1 MVKKKDIAFIFE
13 KNGVEEFL
21 KLIDSENEIVIICSS
36 QELKKKITEL
46 NYLCKTIDEYGMSEY
61 NQKALEW
68 IKSWP
73 DKNIIDDKSIKK
85 IFVYDNLSLFW
96 FLETRLYLYRIHEL
110 ILLIERIKNVLK
122 QENPQN
128 IWIKGDYDIKHIV
141 SKLLPNVIKKYE
153 SKSKSKR
160 TVTYKSYQGFP
171 TLKLFL
177 LKLFRG
183 IGSPSIQ
190 KNLDN
195 NKILIITE
203 VSSWRTDFDYSTK
216 KFVTKDVFFH
226 DIIKNLKE
234 KSQQVIIID
243 FENRPRKLFKGRS
256 LNEKRRKSMGVRV
269 EPWEKFITFELIK
282 KSKLANRKIIETWNN
297 LKNSKEFEK
306 SLIYDEMSISD
317 LVKQDIDYLFKTF
330 KAYTAITLIETAKK
344 IIEHEQP
351 QIIVMHD
358 EYGALQLAFLKA
370 AKEKGI
376 PTVSLQHGLI
386 TDNLLPYFHKL
397 EHIKN
402 KNKSLIF
409 PLPDRMCVWSE
420 ESRKNLLE
428 KGNFPPSIPI
438 VTGDPKV
445 DFLSKVI
452 KSFDVDEIRK
462 KLKIKEGKRIILFA
476 TENLPKKE
484 EQEIIAK
491 SVISTFKSLKDVHLI
506 IKPHPNELDIS
517 LYQNL
522 ISKFELLEY
531 SIITDINL
539 YELLFVSDLVILSYS
554 TVGVEAMRM
563 GKPVISLNL
572 LGLHDDALIIQ
583 KNAAVVVRNSD
594 ELLPTIKQ
602 YLNSKFSQKL
612 IENGKIFAE
621 KELGEI
627 DGNAANR
634 IVDQILQLKN
644 QK

>member
-96 FLETRLYLYRIHEL
+96 FLETRLYFYRIHEL

-128 IWIKGDYDIKHIV
+128 IWIKGDFDIKHIV
-141 SKLLPNVIKKYE
+141 SKLLPNVIKKFE

-160 TVTYKSYQGFP
+160 TITYKSYQGFP
-171 TLKLFL
+171 TLKLSL

-190 KNLDN
+190 KNLEN

-306 SLIYDEMSISD
+306 SLIYDGISISE

-452 KSFDVDEIRK
+452 KSFDVDETT
-462 KLKIKEGKRIILFA
+462 GRIF
-476 TENLPKKE
+476 
-484 EQEIIAK
+484 
-491 SVISTFKSLKDVHLI
+491 DR
-506 IKPHPNELDIS
+506 
-517 LYQNL
+517 
-522 ISKFELLEY
+522 
-531 SIITDINL
+531 
-539 YELLFVSDLVILSYS
+539 
-554 TVGVEAMRM
+554 EAM
-563 GKPVISLNL
+563 
-572 LGLHDDALIIQ
+572 
-583 KNAAVVVRNSD
+583 
-594 ELLPTIKQ
+594 
-602 YLNSKFSQKL
+602 KL
-612 IENGKIFAE
+612 WSREYEPGWE
-621 KELGEI
+621 P
-627 DGNAANR
+627 
-634 IVDQILQLKN
+634 IL
-644 QK
+644 